1 MRTNWDKIVAARIVE
16 GVLTALAFGVG
27 LWHTINSKKLEEDLD
42 KHFDEE
48 ELEEASGDDS

>member
-1 MRTNWDKIVAARIVE
+1 MRTKWDKIIAARIVE

-42 KHFDEE
+42 KHFDDE
-48 ELEEASGDDS
+48 ELEEASEDDS